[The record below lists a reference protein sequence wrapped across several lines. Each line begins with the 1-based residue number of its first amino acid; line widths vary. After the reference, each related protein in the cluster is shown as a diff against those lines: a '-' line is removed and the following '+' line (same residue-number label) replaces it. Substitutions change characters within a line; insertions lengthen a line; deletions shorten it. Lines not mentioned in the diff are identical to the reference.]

1 MAPMTP
7 LPAFQERKDYGAK
20 KDMKFRKV
28 LEKRATKWEGENDVL
43 GHHVKQDVNRPKAL
57 LAVSAAGLKVKGEEE
72 ANDDD
77 KLRAEIWN
85 ARSVIDKGYLS
96 LLTLLELQRL
106 VTDNRVHDFKR
117 AQLMQNDVLGH
128 HVKQDV
134 NRPKAL
140 LAVSAAGLKV
150 KGEEEAND
158 DDKLRAEIW
167 NARSVFDKGC
177 LSLLTLLEL

>member
-1 MAPMTP
+1 MMAPMTP

-117 AQLMQNDVLGH
+117 AQLMPNDVAQNIKLVEGASGS
-128 HVKQDV
+128 
-134 NRPKAL
+134 RRRRSRRSRTEPR
-140 LAVSAAGLKV
+140 
-150 KGEEEAND
+150 
-158 DDKLRAEIW
+158 LRA
-167 NARSVFDKGC
+167 ST
-177 LSLLTLLEL
+177 S